1 MFDPKEYREAC
12 AHLTVGTEK
21 LEEMIT
27 MTENT
32 NTKKHLSRPI
42 KTVLIAAA
50 CVAALCITAFA
61 APAVQKLFMSA
72 TITFTDY
79 NGDSQ
84 TAQMFTCPDLTL
96 ENRDGKD
103 ILSVDG
109 EEIDVTDAFA
119 KDGQYVME
127 LDQAT
132 VTVKPDGEVTVEMTT
147 ADGPVVYSFNL
158 SEDDGNL
165 SSSVGTVTVE
175 GDVLT
180 GGEVGIYSVITDENG
195 EMVVTDYSPA
205 Q

>member
-21 LEEMIT
+21 LEEMIA

-61 APAVQKLFMSA
+61 APAVQKLFMTA
-72 TITFTDY
+72 TITVTDS
-79 NGDSQ
+79 NGDPQ
-84 TAQMFTCPDLTL
+84 TSQMFVFPDLTL

-103 ILSVDG
+103 ILTVDDQ
-109 EEIDVTDAFA
+109 EIDVTDAFA
-119 KDGQYVME
+119 KDGKYVME

-132 VTVKPDGEVTVEMTT
+132 VTVKPGGEVTVEMATS
-147 ADGPVVYSFNL
+147 DGPMVYSFNL
-158 SEDDGNL
+158 TEEDGQL
-165 SSSVGTVTVE
+165 PSSVTVE
-175 GDVLT
+175 GEVLN
-180 GGEVGIYSVITDENG
+180 GGEIGTYIVATDENG
-195 EMVVTDYSPA
+195 EMEVSTYTPA

>member
-21 LEEMIT
+21 LEEMIA

-32 NTKKHLSRPI
+32 NNQKHLSRPI
-42 KTVLIAAA
+42 KTALIAAA

-61 APAVQKLFMSA
+61 APAVQKLFMTA
-72 TITFTDY
+72 TITVTDS
-79 NGDSQ
+79 NGDPQ
-84 TAQMFTCPDLTL
+84 TAQVFTFPDLTL
-96 ENRDGKD
+96 EKRDGKD
-103 ILSVDG
+103 ILTVDDQ
-109 EEIDVTDAFA
+109 EIDVTDAFA

-147 ADGPVVYSFNL
+147 SDGPMVYSFNL
-158 SEDDGNL
+158 TEEDGQL
-165 SSSVGTVTVE
+165 PSSVTLE
-175 GDVLT
+175 GEVLS
-180 GGEVGIYSVITDENG
+180 GGEIGTYIVTTDENG
-195 EMVVTDYSPA
+195 EMEVNTYTPA